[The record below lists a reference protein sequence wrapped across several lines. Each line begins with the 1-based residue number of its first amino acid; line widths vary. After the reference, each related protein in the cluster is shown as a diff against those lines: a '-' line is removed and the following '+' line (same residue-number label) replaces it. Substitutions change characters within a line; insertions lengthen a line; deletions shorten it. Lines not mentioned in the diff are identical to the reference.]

1 MTISTPGAWAGNI
14 LGGNVFGVFSNQF
27 AEDSASL
34 AGIIAYSSC
43 MYIKSDDFGT
53 INLGHLSPA
62 SDNAA
67 VLADISGTVIE
78 SNAVMF
84 EGAGFTMRPKG
95 AASGYNGIAPG
106 LPIGGPGLTWATF
119 GS

>member
-53 INLGHLSPA
+53 INLGYLSPA

-84 EGAGFTMRPKG
+84 EGAGFTMRPKA
-95 AASGYNGIAPG
+95 AASG
-106 LPIGGPGLTWATF
+106 
-119 GS
+119 